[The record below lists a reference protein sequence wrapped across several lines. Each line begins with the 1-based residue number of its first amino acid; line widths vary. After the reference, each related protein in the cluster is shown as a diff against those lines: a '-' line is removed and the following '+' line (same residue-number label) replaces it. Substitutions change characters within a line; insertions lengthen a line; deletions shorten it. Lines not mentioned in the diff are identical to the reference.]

1 MYLKKYIPIFA
12 ASNKTNKFKKVRHTV
27 KTVKIMKTIENL
39 LQKIQG
45 ADVHVAGTGT
55 IYVYYDGKK
64 VRIADHEPNYN
75 APNRSNDKC
84 FYTKSA
90 SNEKYDI
97 YDVVEQVC
105 EYLGIEIKGT
115 LKAAFTRHYNEQM
128 KVLEEIQKYQAAQ
141 RQEQAEYEAKR
152 EIENNRL
159 NTVINENKAEVEA
172 MLNEAEEYGD
182 LASNGKKRRE
192 RTRKYFKRAFVE
204 RFGFDPVFSDVKIS
218 LNK

>member
-1 MYLKKYIPIFA
+1 MQHQTKQL
-12 ASNKTNKFKKVRHTV
+12 NRVRHTIT
-27 KTVKIMKTIENL
+27 TVQIMTTIETL
-39 LQKIQG
+39 LQKVQG
-45 ADVHVAGTGT
+45 IKVHTAGTGT

-75 APNRSNDKC
+75 APNRNNDKC

-90 SNEKYDI
+90 SNENYDI

-115 LKAAFTRHYNEQM
+115 LKAAFTRHYNKQIKEF
-128 KVLEEIQKYQAAQ
+128 EEIQKYQAAQ
-141 RQEQAEYEAKR
+141 KQAQAEYKAKK
-152 EIENNRL
+152 EIEDNRL
-159 NTVINENKAEVEA
+159 NTVINKYREEVVK

-192 RTRKYFKRAFVE
+192 RTRKYFKRVFVE
-204 RFGFDPVFSDVKIS
+204 RFGFDPVFSDVKIL